1 MPLGG
6 IIKEQIMG
14 RGSSKAGRSGGGATR
29 GGGVAK
35 GGNSDV
41 EVKREGGNVTV
52 TIKPTKENY
61 ARSRSQDEDDLKL
74 AAADRQEKITNK
86 ALDTLGKA
94 RFKKTVERNNI
105 TGKTRTYE
113 RLSVPNAG
121 SGEVKTFSVGKT
133 TYHMASANNVHGETI
148 LNKSVKSSAAGKK
161 AIKEALRKELE
172 G

>member
-14 RGSSKAGRSGGGATR
+14 RGSSKAGRSGGATSR
-29 GGGVAK
+29 GVAK

-61 ARSRSQDEDDLKL
+61 ARSRSQDEGDLKL

-86 ALDTLGKA
+86 ALGTLGKA

-105 TGKTRTYE
+105 TGQTRTYE
-113 RLSVPNAG
+113 RLRVPNAG
-121 SGEVKTFSVGKT
+121 SGEVKTFSVGNT